1 MTPICTRH
9 HVKVEGSFTSSS
21 ENSVDYVA
29 TAAWEFSQKISA
41 LFSNVIARR
50 HRCRLPASHSK
61 GRRLHLLIG
70 QMFALMRK
78 EQLQNLCPLT
88 WVASVCGGGRR
99 SRPVHLWTV
108 FVRGVAYCVISSYI
122 DEDNYFRDLL
132 TISVYKLRPDSH
144 QQYVH

>member
-1 MTPICTRH
+1 
-9 HVKVEGSFTSSS
+9 
-21 ENSVDYVA
+21 
-29 TAAWEFSQKISA
+29 
-41 LFSNVIARR
+41 
-50 HRCRLPASHSK
+50 
-61 GRRLHLLIG
+61 
-70 QMFALMRK
+70 MFALMRK